1 MPTIQCLP
9 DDTQAPIKDKQSILH
24 ALLTAEVPITHACGG
39 NALCSTCRIMVLD
52 GVQRCSPATSAER
65 ALAKRLDFPVHIR
78 LACQTRVTGDVTVR
92 RLVIDNA
99 DIDIVESQLSSGS
112 TSDRKQVA
120 LLFASIQ
127 SITNFDELNF
137 HYDVVY
143 IMNRFFYL
151 VNKTMNAYGGSVNSF
166 VGSTFMAVFGIDSDD
181 RVAERAAWAGLA
193 LLDAVNE
200 LNEHLNQLSY
210 QPLRLSLGIHCDRAI
225 LISANPAQPQ
235 TKTVIG
241 NVVDVVSRIALAN
254 RKLETQLLISQEA
267 YTQLKACA
275 IVDRSFKLAFP
286 NAEPSKV
293 YELIGITGDAP
304 PAIAKSEIEAPFSN
318 KLLSFVKKFAT
329 SWGK

>member
-9 DDTQAPIKDKQSILH
+9 DDTQAPIKEKESVLY
-24 ALLTAEVPITHACGG
+24 ALLAAEVPITHACGG

-52 GVQRCSPATSAER
+52 GVEQCGQPTSAER
-65 ALAKRLDFPVHIR
+65 ALAKKLDFPVHIR

-99 DIDIVESQLSSGS
+99 DIDIVENQLTSGAS
-112 TSDRKQVA
+112 SDRKQVA

-127 SITNFDELNF
+127 GVSNFDELNF

-151 VNKTMNAYGGSVNSF
+151 VNKTVNAYGGSVNSF
-166 VGSTFMAVFGIDSDD
+166 VGSTFMAVFGVESDD
-181 RVAERAAWAGLA
+181 RIAERAAWAGLA

-200 LNEHLNQLSY
+200 LNVHLSQLSY

-235 TKTVIG
+235 IKTVIG

-254 RKLETQLLISQEA
+254 RKLETQLLISQET
-267 YTQLKACA
+267 YEQLQDR
-275 IVDRSFKLAFP
+275 IIIDRSFKLGFP
-286 NAEPSKV
+286 NMEPSRV

-304 PAIAKSEIEAPFSN
+304 PAIAKSETEAPFSN
-318 KLLSFVKKFAT
+318 KLLSFMKKFA
-329 SWGK
+329 WGK